1 MITIGIDPHKR
12 THTAVAASGV
22 GQLLSEITIDA
33 DAAGQEELL
42 AWARDLEGD
51 EQIRFALEDC
61 RHVNGRLERFLL
73 ATGVPVLRVPP
84 KLMAG
89 ARQSAR
95 TRGKSDAIDALA
107 IARAALREEG
117 KLHLASHDPR
127 ARELKLLV
135 DHREGLVRERTIL
148 ASRLRWRLHDLEP
161 QLEPAARS
169 LDQASTRR
177 ALSQRLAR
185 REQSAQVR
193 ICRDLLGRI
202 GDLTRRERQLAAEI
216 GDLAKAYAPELLQVP
231 GVARLTAGKLIG
243 EIAGIERFKTEAQ
256 LAHFA
261 GCAPIPASSGNRERR
276 RFDRHGNRQL
286 NAALY
291 RIALTQARVHPGA
304 RAYLAKKRAEGKS
317 GAEALRCLKRLLVR
331 VVWTT
336 LRASSEQR
344 VALSQS

>member
-22 GQLLSEITIDA
+22 GQLLGEITIDA
-33 DAAGQEELL
+33 DPAGQEELL
-42 AWARDLEGD
+42 AWAQGLEGG
-51 EQIRFALEDC
+51 EEIRFALEDC

-117 KLHLASHDPR
+117 KLHSAGYDPQ

-135 DHREGLVRERTIL
+135 DHRKGLVRERTVL

-161 QLEPAARS
+161 ALEPTARS

-177 ALSQRLAR
+177 GLSQRLAR

-202 GDLTRRERQLAAEI
+202 GDLTRREQQLAGEI

-231 GVARLTAGKLIG
+231 GIARLTAGKLIG
-243 EIAGIERFKTEAQ
+243 EIAGIERFKTEAA

-261 GCAPIPASSGNRERR
+261 GCAPIPASSGNRQRQ

-291 RIALTQARVHPGA
+291 RIALTQARIHPGA

-331 VVWTT
+331 VVWRT
-336 LRASSEQR
+336 LRASGEQR

>member
-12 THTAVAASGV
+12 THTAVAVSGV
-22 GQLLSEITIDA
+22 GQLLLEITIDA
-33 DAAGQEELL
+33 DEAGQEKLL
-42 AWARDLEGD
+42 AWAHSLGAGE
-51 EQIRFALEDC
+51 EVRFALEDC

-73 ATGVPVLRVPP
+73 TAGVPVLRVPP

-117 KLHLASHDPR
+117 KLHPASHDPK

-135 DHREGLVRERTIL
+135 DHREGLVRERTVL
-148 ASRLRWRLHDLEP
+148 ASRLRWHLHDLEP
-161 QLEPAARS
+161 GLEPTARS
-169 LDQASTRR
+169 LGRAATRR
-177 ALSQRLAR
+177 GLSQRLAR

-193 ICRDLLGRI
+193 ICRDLLARI
-202 GDLTRRERQLAAEI
+202 GDHTRRERQLAAEI
-216 GDLAKAYAPELLQVP
+216 GELARDYAPELLEVP

-243 EIAGIERFKTEAQ
+243 EIAGAGRFKTDAA

-261 GCAPIPASSGNRERR
+261 GCAPIPASSGNTQRR

-286 NAALY
+286 NAAFY

-304 RAYLAKKRAEGKS
+304 RAYLARKRAEGKS
-317 GAEALRCLKRLLVR
+317 SAEALRCLKRLLVR
-331 VVWTT
+331 VVWRT
-336 LRASSEQR
+336 LRASGEQR
-344 VALSQS
+344 IAFSQS